1 MVRLGGEKMSKSL
14 GNLVFVSDLVKEWD
28 PMAVRLAILANHY
41 RSSWDWTDDLLPAAV
56 ERLERWRG
64 GGEGDGGVEAV
75 RAALDDDLDA
85 PRALKAVDDAAGKG
99 EGVSAAAAL
108 LGVPLAN

>member
-41 RSSWDWTDDLLPAAV
+41 RSSWDWTDDLLPQAV
-56 ERLERWRG
+56 ARLERWRSAG
-64 GGEGDGGVEAV
+64 DGEGALEDV
-75 RAALDDDLDA
+75 RVALDDDLDT
-85 PRALKAVDDAAGKG
+85 PRAVAAVDEAAGRG

-108 LGVPLAN
+108 LGVATV